1 MVQQFSGQAQNK
13 IGLLQAKQLL
23 AYYGGE
29 KALTEKH
36 KEENNEKED
45 AARLCCGSGSGWRH
59 IVAGTG
65 AWLLAAWLNWALH
78 FR

>member
-1 MVQQFSGQAQNK
+1 MVQQFSGQVQNK
-13 IGLLQAKQLL
+13 ICLLQAKQLL

-45 AARLCCGSGSGWRH
+45 AARLIGGSGSSCCWH
-59 IVAGTG
+59 VAGRTD
-65 AWLLAAWLNWALH
+65 
-78 FR
+78 RRTEQ